1 MAFVF
6 IFYFSLSF
14 STILPNCLAI
24 SRPIPEEP
32 PVTSTVCLEFQRER
46 EREKE
51 SMAMSKSKKH
61 RVFLFFLFRDLSTVS
76 NFSRT
81 FPRGGPG
88 GREIPAAG
96 RRGPS
101 RWGSR
106 RKERRAR
113 ECWGKKAPKR
123 SAAKL
128 SLSLSFLF
136 CSRTSELFANQPLF
150 HFPPRSVQPGIQVPG
165 GLPSASGSPLAPS
178 EHAMER

>member
-51 SMAMSKSKKH
+51 SMTMSKSKKH
-61 RVFLFFLFRDLSTVS
+61 RVFFFFLFRDLSTVS

-81 FPRGGPG
+81 FPRRRSGRKGDTGGG
-88 GREIPAAG
+88 TEGAISMGFKEKREASERMLG
-96 RRGPS
+96 EEGPQEI
-101 RWGSR
+101 GS
-106 RKERRAR
+106 KT
-113 ECWGKKAPKR
+113 
-123 SAAKL
+123 
-128 SLSLSFLF
+128 LSLSFLF

-150 HFPPRSVQPGIQVPG
+150 HFPPR
-165 GLPSASGSPLAPS
+165 
-178 EHAMER
+178 